1 MAKKD
6 LDFNHLVEGFVRCF
20 HGRGFDSED
29 FEKRERGY
37 KDKAARV
44 LKEKL
49 DKDAF
54 KSFFRAR
61 HYAEV
66 CEIAKHVLQ
75 STNLAHYI
83 DKAMFVD
90 GLKVAANH
98 ERFANALY
106 DLLH

>member
-37 KDKAARV
+37 KEKAASV
-44 LKEKL
+44 LKDKL

-54 KSFFRAR
+54 ESFLRDR
-61 HYAEV
+61 H
-66 CEIAKHVLQ
+66 
-75 STNLAHYI
+75 
-83 DKAMFVD
+83 
-90 GLKVAANH
+90 
-98 ERFANALY
+98 
-106 DLLH
+106 